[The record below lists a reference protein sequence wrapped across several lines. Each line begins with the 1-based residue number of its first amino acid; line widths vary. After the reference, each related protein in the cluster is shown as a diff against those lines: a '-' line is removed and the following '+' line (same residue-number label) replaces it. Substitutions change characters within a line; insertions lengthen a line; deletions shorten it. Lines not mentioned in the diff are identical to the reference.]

1 MGCIDTIA
9 YEKFP
14 KQRDENYKHSY
25 FKVGSKV
32 KVSYHYDTSKYH
44 YGTIVRYDLEEPF
57 ETIIKLDNGR
67 YLRAV
72 ECQFSYIDEEVSDDV
87 CEPSADK
94 IKVTS
99 LEVIVNGSKRKP
111 YYEIKYKEVGTDNY
125 NIGYS
130 SYNLDFVFDWKEKCF
145 ELVKVAE
152 ELKATKSSDI
162 PIIHGKAELE
172 LHDNAIRNKA
182 IDDLMEKVSECFIY
196 DEDWD
201 YLLQESEKLKD
212 GVKNEQILL

>member
-1 MGCIDTIA
+1 MGCIDTIT

-14 KQRDENYKHSY
+14 KQKDENYKY
-25 FKVGSKV
+25 PKFKVGSRV
-32 KVSYHYDTSKYH
+32 KVCYNYDTSKYH
-44 YGTIVRYDLEEPF
+44 YGTIVRDDLEEPF

-72 ECQFSYIDEEVSDDV
+72 ECQFGYIDEEVSDDV
-87 CEPSADK
+87 CDPSADK

-130 SYNLDFVFDWKEKCF
+130 SYDLQLVLDWKEKCF

-152 ELKATKSSDI
+152 ELKVTKSSDI
-162 PIIHGKAELE
+162 PIIHGKEELE

-182 IDDLMEKVSECFIY
+182 IDDLMEKVSECFIT

-201 YLLQESEKLKD
+201 YLLQESEQLKM